1 MTATQTQGS
10 GAVQGAL
17 WGAAAED
24 WASLMEP
31 QGRALFD
38 AVLGSGPF
46 KPGARVLDVGCGSG
60 LFAQLIASRG
70 CEVIGLDASEP
81 LLAIARRRTRDAT
94 FHQGDLEALPF
105 PDESFDIVSGM
116 NSFQYATDPRH
127 ALREARRVTARG
139 GQVIVATWGLPQ
151 ACEAAAYLAALKPLL
166 PPPPPGASGP
176 FALSEQAALTQLVT
190 SAGLTSHSV
199 EDVDVTWVF
208 EDLATALAAMLAAG
222 PSILAI
228 QTSGREAV
236 STTLQRA
243 IAPYRLANGG
253 YRLENRFR
261 YLIATREEEEQ

>member
-1 MTATQTQGS
+1 
-10 GAVQGAL
+10 VQGAL

-38 AVLGSGPF
+38 AVLSSGPF
-46 KPGARVLDVGCGSG
+46 RPGIRVLDVGCGSG
-60 LFAQLIASRG
+60 LFAQLIAARG
-70 CEVIGLDASEP
+70 CVVTGLDASEP
-81 LLAIARRRTRDAT
+81 LLAIARRRNPNVR
-94 FHQGDLEALPF
+94 FHQGDLEGLPF
-105 PDESFDIVSGM
+105 PDEHFDIVTGM
-116 NSFQYATDPRH
+116 NSFQYAAEPQH
-127 ALREARRVTARG
+127 ALAEATRVTKRAG
-139 GQVIVATWGLPQ
+139 HVIVATWGLPQ
-151 ACEAAAYLAALKPLL
+151 ACEAAAYLAALRPLL

-199 EDVDVTWVF
+199 EDVDVTWLF
-208 EDLATALAAMLAAG
+208 EDVETAPAAMLAAG

-236 STTLQRA
+236 STALQHA
-243 IAPYRLANGG
+243 LAPYRLADGG

-261 YLIATREEEEQ
+261 YVIASREEEEQ